1 MPSTFK
7 GRDMIT
13 LQDYSGEEIWRILHT
28 ARELKNRD
36 KIGDLPKILEGKVV
50 ALIFENR
57 STRTRAS
64 FEAGVAKLRGHPMYV
79 WMETAQVARGE
90 PSKDAV
96 RVWTRYADAIVLRA
110 LEPFEGHERLLEY
123 AELADVPVINA
134 STDLHHPCQAL
145 ADFLTIWEKKGTLHG
160 LKLAYSGIV
169 GHGAGTSNEFLV
181 ACPKLGMD
189 VAIGVPEGYANMNQQ
204 VFGWA
209 QENARQFGTQITITH
224 DIYEAVGG
232 ADIVYTDE
240 WASTGFF
247 EERQTRIEAYKGFT
261 ITNEVM
267 RHAKA
272 DAIYMHCL
280 PAVRGEEVAEE
291 VLEGPQSVIWDEA
304 ENRLHVQNA
313 VMALLIP

>member
-13 LQDYSGEEIWRILHT
+13 LQDYSGEEIWRILYT

-36 KIGDLPKILEGKVV
+36 KIGDLPRILEGKVV

-64 FEAGVAKLRGHPMYV
+64 FEAGVAKLRGHPMYI

-90 PSKDAV
+90 PSKDAI

-110 LEPFEGHERLLEY
+110 LEPFEGHERLLQY
-123 AELADVPVINA
+123 AEFADVPVINA

-145 ADFLTIWEKKGTLHG
+145 ADFMTIWEKKGTLRG

-204 VFGWA
+204 VS
-209 QENARQFGTQITITH
+209 RL
-224 DIYEAVGG
+224 G
-232 ADIVYTDE
+232 A
-240 WASTGFF
+240 
-247 EERQTRIEAYKGFT
+247 
-261 ITNEVM
+261 
-267 RHAKA
+267 
-272 DAIYMHCL
+272 
-280 PAVRGEEVAEE
+280 GEC
-291 VLEGPQSVIWDEA
+291 
-304 ENRLHVQNA
+304 
-313 VMALLIP
+313 

>member
-1 MPSTFK
+1 MPTTFK

-28 ARELKNRD
+28 ARELKNRE
-36 KIGDLPKILEGKVV
+36 KIGDMPRVLEGKVV

-64 FEAGVAKLRGHPMYV
+64 FEAGVAKLRGHPMYI

-90 PSKDAV
+90 PPKDAV

-110 LEPFEGHERLLEY
+110 LEPFEGHKRLLEY

-145 ADFLTIWEKKGTLHG
+145 ADFMTIWEKKGRLAG

-189 VAIGVPEGYANMNQQ
+189 LAIGVPKGYAMMSPQ
-204 VFGWA
+204 VIGWA
-209 QENARQFGTQITITH
+209 QENAREFGTEITISH
-224 DIYEAVGG
+224 DICEAVEN
-232 ADIVYTDE
+232 ADVVYTDE

-247 EERQTRIEAYKGFT
+247 EERESRRAAYEGFT

-267 RHAKA
+267 KHARA

-280 PAVRGEEVAEE
+280 PAVRGEEVADE

-304 ENRLHVQNA
+304 ENRLHVQTA